1 MTPSKDFN
9 LHSLAKKAKH
19 RLIGKLDNS
28 QVAYVS
34 KSANQ
39 RCEYYCKVVRM
50 LTSTEKVYDPIA
62 RLIGKDLST
71 IHDSSE
77 KQRLVFNT
85 CKEFNYVRDKL
96 KSDASKA
103 HREHRQLIVNG
114 IAINPREI
122 LDKLRG
128 F

>member
-39 RCEYYCKVVRM
+39 RCEYYCKVVKM

-71 IHDSSE
+71 IPNSSE
-77 KQRLVFNT
+77 KQRLAKNSTTYATNSNPTLPRHTENT
-85 CKEFNYVRDKL
+85 VSL
-96 KSDASKA
+96 S
-103 HREHRQLIVNG
+103 
-114 IAINPREI
+114 
-122 LDKLRG
+122 
-128 F
+128 

>member
-39 RCEYYCKVVRM
+39 RCEYYCKVVKM

-71 IHDSSE
+71 IPNSSE
-77 KQRLVFNT
+77 KAKDLSST
-85 CKEFNYVRDKL
+85 LCKEFNYVRDKL
-96 KSDASKA
+96 KSDASK
-103 HREHRQLIVNG
+103 HTENTVSLS
-114 IAINPREI
+114 
-122 LDKLRG
+122 
-128 F
+128 

>member
-39 RCEYYCKVVRM
+39 RFEYYC
-50 LTSTEKVYDPIA
+50 
-62 RLIGKDLST
+62 KDLST
-71 IHDSSE
+71 IPNSSE

>member
-71 IHDSSE
+71 IPDSSE

-85 CKEFNYVRDKL
+85 CKEFNYVRTQRTPSAYRKRH
-96 KSDASKA
+96 SDQSK
-103 HREHRQLIVNG
+103 R
-114 IAINPREI
+114 
-122 LDKLRG
+122 DT
-128 F
+128 

>member
-39 RCEYYCKVVRM
+39 RSEYYC
-50 LTSTEKVYDPIA
+50 KVYDPIA

-71 IHDSSE
+71 IPNSSE